1 MFKELGEFIDNVG
14 RVTGYAVK
22 RLLSDNEPLEM
33 TGIGPIDDPIDDPID
48 EDLPKGLKEELENQ
62 EAVIVIDDT
71 KNKDDV

>member
-14 RVTGYAVK
+14 RATGYAVK

-33 TGIGPIDDPIDDPID
+33 TGIGPIDDPID

>member
-14 RVTGYAVK
+14 RATGIVVK

-33 TGIGPIDDPIDDPID
+33 TGIGPMPELSD
-48 EDLPKGLKEELENQ
+48 EDLPEGLKEVLENQ

>member
-1 MFKELGEFIDNVG
+1 MFKELEEFIDNVG
-14 RVTGYAVK
+14 RATGIVVK

-33 TGIGPIDDPIDDPID
+33 TGIGPMPELSD
-48 EDLPKGLKEELENQ
+48 EDLHEGLKEVLENQ

>member
-14 RVTGYAVK
+14 RGTGIVVK

-33 TGIGPIDDPIDDPID
+33 TGIGPMPEFSD
-48 EDLPKGLKEELENQ
+48 EDLPEGLKEVLENQ